1 LRAAFT
7 PGGRGIFKQGVDM
20 ATGTKRQE
28 QESGEQ
34 GEAAGQSPL
43 AGGIRDGLTGPE
55 APVNGREFGSG
66 QRQGALK
73 KYVDGEQLARGLGWF
88 SLGLGLAELLAPRG
102 VAKVAGVKG
111 NTGLIRLL
119 GLREIAHGVAIFAQG
134 RRPKE
139 ALWARVAGDALD
151 LACLGAAYA
160 SPEHDKARLAFA
172 TANVMAVTALDV
184 LCAQQLGAD
193 GDGAQAERRGI
204 PVNKSIVINASAEEV
219 YQFWRDFE
227 NLPRFMRYL
236 ESVQV
241 TGEGRSHWVAKA
253 PGGSVE
259 WDAEVT
265 EDRPNQLISWRSLE
279 GSEVETSGTVRFEP
293 AVGGRGT
300 VVHVRLDYNPP
311 GGALGA
317 LFAKL
322 FGEDPDGQMQTD
334 LRRFKQIVELGE
346 VVVSDGTL
354 TGEGYT
360 EQRPAQPLGV
370 GVGGRLQK

>member
-1 LRAAFT
+1 
-7 PGGRGIFKQGVDM
+7 M
-20 ATGTKRQE
+20 ATGTRRQE
-28 QESGEQ
+28 QVAAQQQ
-34 GEAAGQSPL
+34 GEAAEQS
-43 AGGIRDGLTGPE
+43 AQAAVFKDGLTGPE
-55 APVNGREFGSG
+55 APVNGREYGADG
-66 QRQGALK
+66 RQDALK
-73 KYVDGEQLARGLGWF
+73 KYVNEEQLARGLGWF

-102 VAKVAGVKG
+102 VAKVAGMRG
-111 NTGLIRLL
+111 NTTLIRLF
-119 GLREIAHGVAIFAQG
+119 GMREIASGIAIFTQG
-134 RRPKE
+134 KRPAG
-139 ALWARVAGDALD
+139 ALWSRVVGDALD

-160 SPEHDKARLAFA
+160 SPDNDKARLTFA
-172 TANVMAVTALDV
+172 TANVLAVTALDV
-184 LCAQQLGAD
+184 LCARQLSAD
-193 GDGAQAERRGI
+193 GNGSQTERGNV

-219 YQFWRDFE
+219 YQYWRDFE

-236 ESVQV
+236 ESVKV
-241 TGEGRSHWVAKA
+241 TGEGRSHWVARA

-265 EDRPNQLISWRSLE
+265 EDRPNQSISWRSLE

-311 GGALGA
+311 GGAVGA

-322 FGEDPDGQMQTD
+322 FGEDPDGQMQID
-334 LRRFKQIVELGE
+334 LRRFKQIIELGE
-346 VVVSDGTL
+346 IVVSDGTL

-370 GVGGRLQK
+370 GLGASAGQLQK

>member
-1 LRAAFT
+1 
-7 PGGRGIFKQGVDM
+7 M

-28 QESGEQ
+28 QESGRQ
-34 GEAAGQSPL
+34 GEAAEQSPL
-43 AGGIRDGLTGPE
+43 AGGIKDALTGPE
-55 APVNGREFGSG
+55 APVNGREFGNG
-66 QRQGALK
+66 GRQDALK
-73 KYVDGEQLARGLGWF
+73 RYVNEEQLARGLGWF

-102 VAKVAGVKG
+102 VAKVAGVRG

-119 GLREIAHGVAIFAQG
+119 GLREIAHGIAIFTQG

-139 ALWARVAGDALD
+139 AMWARVAGDALD

-160 SPEHDKARLAFA
+160 SPKNDKARLTFA
-172 TANVMAVTALDV
+172 TANVLAVTALDV
-184 LCAQQLGAD
+184 LCAQQLSADPEGART
-193 GDGAQAERRGI
+193 ERGKI

-219 YQFWRDFE
+219 YGFWRDFE

-236 ESVQV
+236 ESVTV

-259 WDAEVT
+259 WDAEIT

-300 VVHVRLDYNPP
+300 VVHVELDYNPP

-322 FGEDPDGQMQTD
+322 FGEDPGGQMQTD

-346 VVVSDGTL
+346 IVVSDGTL

-370 GVGGRLQK
+370 GVGAGQLKG

>member
-1 LRAAFT
+1 
-7 PGGRGIFKQGVDM
+7 M

-28 QESGEQ
+28 QGSGQQ
-34 GEAAGQSPL
+34 GEAAEQGAPGL
-43 AGGIRDGLTGPE
+43 VVKDGLTGPE
-55 APVNGREFGSG
+55 APVNGREFGADG
-66 QRQGALK
+66 RQDALK
-73 KYVDGEQLARGLGWF
+73 RYVNEEQLARGLGWF

-102 VAKVAGVKG
+102 VAKVAGVRG
-111 NTGLIRLL
+111 GTGLIRLL
-119 GLREIAHGVAIFAQG
+119 GLREIAHGIAIFAQG

-160 SPEHDKARLAFA
+160 SPDNDKARLTFA
-172 TANVMAVTALDV
+172 TANVLTVTALDV
-184 LCAQQLGAD
+184 LCAQQLSAD
-193 GDGAQAERRGI
+193 PEGEKTQRGNI
-204 PVNKSIVINASAEEV
+204 PVNKSIIINASAEEV
-219 YQFWRDFE
+219 YQYWRDFE

-236 ESVQV
+236 ESVTT
-241 TGEGRSHWVAKA
+241 TGEGRTHWVAKA

-265 EDRPNQLISWRSLE
+265 EDRPNELIAWRSLE
-279 GSEVETSGTVRFEP
+279 GSEVETSGSVRFEP

-300 VVHVRLDYNPP
+300 VVHVQLDYNPP

-334 LRRFKQIVELGE
+334 LRRFKQVIELGE

-354 TGEGYT
+354 LGEGYT
-360 EQRPAQPLGV
+360 EQRAAQPLGV
-370 GVGGRLQK
+370 GLGGGQLQQS

>member
-1 LRAAFT
+1 
-7 PGGRGIFKQGVDM
+7 M

-28 QESGEQ
+28 QGGGRA
-34 GEAAGQSPL
+34 GEAPEQSQSPL
-43 AGGIRDGLTGPE
+43 AGGVKDGLTGPE
-55 APVNGREFGSG
+55 APVSGRQLGDG
-66 QRQGALK
+66 RRQGYT

-102 VAKVAGVKG
+102 VAKVAGVRG
-111 NTGLIRLL
+111 STGLIRLL

-139 ALWARVAGDALD
+139 AVWSRVVGDALD

-160 SPEHDKARLAFA
+160 SPDSDKARLTFA
-172 TANVMAVTALDV
+172 TANVLAVTALDV
-184 LCAQQLGAD
+184 LCAQQLSADPEGAKT
-193 GDGAQAERRGI
+193 QRGNI

-219 YQFWRDFE
+219 YQYWRDFE
-227 NLPRFMRYL
+227 KLPLFMRYL
-236 ESVQV
+236 ESVTV
-241 TGEGRSHWVAKA
+241 TGEGRSHWVAQA

-259 WDAEVT
+259 WDAEIT
-265 EDRPNQLISWRSLE
+265 EDRPNQLIAWRSLE
-279 GSEVETSGTVRFEP
+279 GSEVETSGSVRFEP

-300 VVHVRLDYNPP
+300 VVHVQLDYNPP
-311 GGALGA
+311 GGPLGA

-334 LRRFKQIVELGE
+334 LRRFKQVIELGE

-354 TGEGYT
+354 LGEGYT
-360 EQRPAQPLGV
+360 EQRAAQPLGV
-370 GVGGRLQK
+370 GVGAGQLQK

>member
-1 LRAAFT
+1 
-7 PGGRGIFKQGVDM
+7 M
-20 ATGTKRQE
+20 
-28 QESGEQ
+28 
-34 GEAAGQSPL
+34 
-43 AGGIRDGLTGPE
+43 
-55 APVNGREFGSG
+55 
-66 QRQGALK
+66 
-73 KYVDGEQLARGLGWF
+73 
-88 SLGLGLAELLAPRG
+88 LAPRG
-102 VAKVAGVKG
+102 VAKVAGMRG
-111 NTGLIRLL
+111 DTTLIRLF
-119 GLREIAHGVAIFAQG
+119 GLREIASGLAIFAQG

-160 SPEHDKARLAFA
+160 APENDKARLTFA
-172 TANVMAVTALDV
+172 TANVLAVTALDV
-184 LCAQQLGAD
+184 LCARQLGAAD
-193 GDGAQAERRGI
+193 DGARQQGGRV
-204 PVNKSIVINASAEEV
+204 PVSKSVVVNAPPEEV

-236 ESVQV
+236 ESVTV

-265 EDRPNQLISWRSLE
+265 EDRPNQSISWRSLE

-300 VVHVRLDYNPP
+300 VIHVRLDYNPP
-311 GGALGA
+311 GGAVGA

-322 FGEDPDGQMQTD
+322 FGEDPEAQMQID
-334 LRRFKQIVELGE
+334 LRRFKQVIELGE
-346 VVVSDGTL
+346 IVVSDGTL
-354 TGEGYT
+354 VGEGYT

-370 GVGGRLQK
+370 GLGGGQLQK